1 MDPVT
6 TAAII
11 GAGAS
16 FLGSRSS
23 ARQSQR
29 NAREQMAFQ
38 ANQSATGY
46 QRAIA
51 DMKKAGL
58 NPMLAAKLGPAP
70 AMSGAMGSV
79 PDYGSSITSGMNAG
93 ASVAQSSAQFSK
105 TQAETKRINLETR
118 IKELKDLPEATVKG
132 MPYKVASFFVNTIM
146 DAIGD
151 DVTVIQGKA
160 SDELRTT
167 FRYLKNQSVVFASE
181 VVNKLAE
188 ELAKARKGGN
198 NNLVSSIK
206 ALMSILGVK

>member
-16 FLGSRSS
+16 LLGSRSS

-79 PDYGSSITSGMNAG
+79 PDYGSSITSGMNSG
-93 ASVAQSSAQFSK
+93 ANVASSSAQVAK
-105 TQAETKRINLETR
+105 TQAETKRVQLETR

-132 MPYKVASFFVNTIM
+132 MPYKVASFFVQTIM

-160 SDELRTT
+160 ADELRST

-188 ELAKARKGGN
+188 EQAKARKGGN

-206 ALMSILGVK
+206 ALMSLFGGE

>member
-1 MDPVT
+1 MNPVIAGSLIT
-6 TAAII
+6 
-11 GAGAS
+11 AGAS
-16 FLGSRSS
+16 LLGSRSS

-29 NAREQMAFQ
+29 NAREQMRFQ

-79 PDYGSSITSGMNAG
+79 PDYGSSITSGLNAG
-93 ASVAQSSAQFSK
+93 ANVAQSSASYAK
-105 TQAETKRINLETR
+105 TKAETNRVELETR

-160 SDELRTT
+160 ADELRST

-188 ELAKARKGGN
+188 EQAKARKGGN

-206 ALMSILGVK
+206 ALISLFGGE